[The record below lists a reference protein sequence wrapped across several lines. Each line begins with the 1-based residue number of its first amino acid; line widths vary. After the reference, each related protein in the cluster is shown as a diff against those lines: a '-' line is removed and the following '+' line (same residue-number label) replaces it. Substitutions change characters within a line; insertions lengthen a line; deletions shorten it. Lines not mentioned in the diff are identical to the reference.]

1 MSLEALLKEIYFFK
15 SFTDAELKKII
26 PIVTRGKFP
35 SGHALFH
42 EGDEALA
49 LYLVEIGTVKI
60 FKETEKAS
68 VTSIGKGGTFGEMA
82 FLDGG
87 KRSATATTG
96 EETHLIEI
104 PYSKLSSMLV
114 QDSELAVKFFET
126 AAKYMSRRLRATTE
140 DLKKAKELIRH
151 F

>member
-1 MSLEALLKEIYFFK
+1 MALESLLKEIYFFK
-15 SFTDAELKKII
+15 SFTDAELNKLV
-26 PIVTRGKFP
+26 PLVVREKFS
-35 SGHALFH
+35 SGHTIFH
-42 EGDEALA
+42 EGQEAQA

-60 FKETEKAS
+60 FKETEKS
-68 VTSIGKGGTFGEMA
+68 YVTSIGKGGTFGEMA

-87 KRSATATTG
+87 KRSATATTA

-104 PYSKLSSMLV
+104 PYSKLSAILV